1 MTDYTMD
8 EIMSSNTPDS
18 FNTTSETTTETA
30 NSVPSEAST
39 ELNVFD
45 SIPDYDVPSKT
56 TDESAERIQISNV
69 AKPVGRDGKP
79 DINCFDVILVK
90 LQGGN
95 RKATVY
101 YDATR
106 TVKTV
111 DAVPGQEVGERL
123 PDGGVIVAMSKGKEQ
138 RVYATVHLTV
148 DDLADKF
155 DGLVWEPRHKT
166 RKPKGKNEEA

>member
-8 EIMSSNTPDS
+8 EIMSSNTSDS
-18 FNTTSETTTETA
+18 FNTTTETTTETA

-45 SIPDYDVPSKT
+45 SIPDYDIPSKT

-69 AKPVGRDGKP
+69 AKPIGKGGKP
-79 DINCFDVILVK
+79 ATYCFDVILVK

-106 TVKTV
+106 TACT
-111 DAVPGQEVGERL
+111 GT
-123 PDGGVIVAMSKGKEQ
+123 GG
-138 RVYATVHLTV
+138 
-148 DDLADKF
+148 
-155 DGLVWEPRHKT
+155 W
-166 RKPKGKNEEA
+166 